1 MLFSPWKIHGGQPAE
16 ISLIFF
22 WKLIAPL
29 KHGRNSLKI
38 RFELIGV
45 FLKDGPHEKK
55 FNEEKITITNFRT
68 FGTSVKALQ

>member
-29 KHGRNSLKI
+29 KHGRNSFKI
-38 RFELIGV
+38 RFELISVTSRLGRT
-45 FLKDGPHEKK
+45 KK
-55 FNEEKITITNFRT
+55 NSMKKKLQSRT
-68 FGTSVKALQ
+68 S